1 MKEISI
7 NSNFTVFDS
16 IEDLPSE
23 VAPLVQSAKNIR
35 KTAYSKYSSF
45 LLVSLF

>member
-16 IEDLPSE
+16 TEDLPSG
-23 VAPLVQSAKNIR
+23 VASLVLSAKNIR
-35 KTAYSKYSSF
+35 KTAYSKYSNFS
-45 LLVSLF
+45 V